1 MKRMPFP
8 IVAVVLILSIFLFLR
23 TVPVQAAADLEAGI
37 NELAGQ
43 ISKNMR
49 ATGKKKIAIVE
60 FSDLN
65 GNITAFGQFLAEELI
80 TRLFIISPGQFEVV
94 ERRQLMRVLQE
105 QKLTMSG
112 LLDARAMESVG
123 KILGIDAIV
132 TGSITDLGNSVKVN
146 ARLIGVDT
154 AKVFAVASTSI
165 PKVGTV
171 ASLMEKKAIPPPVYS
186 RNTMVSSVKPSP
198 AFVSPRPTHS
208 PFPSFQNSF
217 LRVTVQ
223 SINMSKNKT
232 VLSLVLRFENIT
244 KKDILL
250 GVRIDNNGN
259 RDVTLVDDK
268 GNVWAIAKIT
278 GIQLLWSSGYSAT
291 SSCRDYSQYTV
302 FTPHAKNTVVMIFK
316 SEKASDGKI
325 FSFGAD
331 LYRYIK
337 DKENRYI
344 QFSIGISDITC
355 NKREHNKI

>member
-1 MKRMPFP
+1 MKRMPLP

-23 TVPVQAAADLEAGI
+23 TVTVQAAADLEAGI

-112 LLDARAMESVG
+112 LLDAEAMESVG

-250 GVRIDNNGN
+250 GVQGNDNGH
-259 RDVTLVDDK
+259 VTLVDDK
-268 GNVWAIAKIT
+268 ANVWAIAKIT
-278 GIQLLWSSGYSAT
+278 GIQLLWPPEYAVT
-291 SSCRDYSQYTV
+291 SKCTDYRQYTV

-316 SEKASDGKI
+316 SEEASDGKI

-337 DKENRYI
+337 DKEKNRYI
-344 QFSIGISDITC
+344 KFSIGISDIRG